1 MSRLLISKIIELRDY
16 ELYPKVSRSKRT
28 KYFKQQ
34 NCIYILWNNDS
45 VVYVGQTNNFGQRV
59 KCHYPKV
66 WNFFSLI
73 HVDDYVERSMKELLL
88 IDYYQPH
95 YNRDACQSPS
105 SITKSHKTLEL
116 QTLMSKRHWETIA

>member
-1 MSRLLISKIIELRDY
+1 MSKLLVSKKIELRDY
-16 ELYPKVSRSKRT
+16 ELYPKIPKKNRK
-28 KYFKQQ
+28 KYNKTT
-34 NCIYILWNNDS
+34 NCVYVLWYNDDI
-45 VVYVGQTNNFGQRV
+45 VYVGQTAKFGTRV
-59 KCHYPKV
+59 HKDKV

-73 HVDDYVERSMKELLL
+73 QVDDYVERSMKELLL